1 MATHRPDETY
11 HRLLFWTY
19 ASALSER
26 LAGHL
31 LSVEGYQSIDPSHP
45 LGGPDQGA
53 DAMCVR
59 DGSQWVMAS
68 YFPYG
73 QHPFAEIRA
82 KLKSDI
88 DAARHRNPYGVAF
101 VTNQRLTNPQKEKL
115 RAAGEDIAV
124 DLFHLERNVHLLDS
138 PTMSKIR
145 EQYIYLPATG
155 LPPMSIN
162 ARVVG
167 NAHAFIEDAEV
178 LERFVS
184 SRENQIRK
192 RSDEGH
198 ARVRGER
205 EAKERAD
212 RERRAREVA
221 ERARAA
227 QERPWDIGAQMPH
240 ISDLLGR
247 NSALSE
253 SFVTAFQPHDLGIH
267 GIFGTKKPAPPEPL
281 SENEIQELVDAY
293 RADIEDRWQGCRKYL
308 AGTAWPALRIHI
320 ENQAES
326 FLNDVEV
333 ILTFHGA
340 VGIGYEGMD
349 GFEFEKVEDP
359 DWRPPVDPH
368 RPMIPMP
375 VLRPARRS
383 NYPVEW
389 RHNEDGDLEVTVSL
403 ERLRPYPAWRSESAG
418 EDIVLV
424 VEPDANLDE
433 VTVTYTATAQNY
445 GTTFVGEPFTVPV
458 ERVPMLDVLRQAL
471 KATEHAS

>member
-1 MATHRPDETY
+1 VATHRPDETY

-19 ASALSER
+19 GQALSER

-31 LSVEGYQSIDPSHP
+31 LVAAGYETLDPSHP

-53 DAMCVR
+53 DAMCIR
-59 DGSQWVMAS
+59 DGQKWVMAS

-73 QHPFAEIRA
+73 PQPFTEILA
-82 KLKSDI
+82 KLKADI
-88 DAARHRNPYGVAF
+88 RAALHRDPQGVAF
-101 VTNQRLTNPQKEKL
+101 VTNQKLTNGERDKL
-115 RAAGEDIAV
+115 KAAGGKVAV
-124 DLFHLERNVHLLDS
+124 DVFHLERNVHLLDG
-138 PTMSKIR
+138 PAMSQIR
-145 EQYIYLPATG
+145 DQYVYLPATG
-155 LPPMSIN
+155 LPPMSIK
-162 ARVVG
+162 ATVVG
-167 NAHAFIEDAEV
+167 TAHAFSEDAEV
-178 LERFVS
+178 MQRFVS
-184 SRENQIRK
+184 SREEQIRK

-198 ARVRGER
+198 TRVRAER

-212 RERRAREVA
+212 RERRAREAA

-240 ISDLLGR
+240 ISDLLGP

-253 SFVTAFQPHDLGIH
+253 SFVTAFQPPDLGIH
-267 GIFGTKKPAPPEPL
+267 SIFGTKKPAPPEPL
-281 SENEIQELVDAY
+281 SKNEIQDRVDAY
-293 RADIEDRWQGCRKYL
+293 RAEIEERWQGCRKYL
-308 AGTAWPALRIHI
+308 ASTAWPALRIHI
-320 ENQAES
+320 ENQADS

-458 ERVPMLDVLRQAL
+458 ERAPMLDVLRQAL
-471 KATEHAS
+471 KTTDHAS